1 MVGQPGVG
9 PCPAPSHSRRLSA
22 LLVLAVILVLL
33 LGGNRLAAP
42 GKGLGAGLR
51 TYRKAVRGEDAPP
64 KAKPVQ
70 VISVSESPPKLLP
83 AKGETGKPPQDDRG
97 S

>member
-1 MVGQPGVG
+1 MF
-9 PCPAPSHSRRLSA
+9 PAPSRNRRLSA

-33 LGGNRLAAP
+33 LGGNRLAAL

-51 TYRKAVRGEDAPP
+51 TYRKAVRGEEPP
-64 KAKPVQ
+64 AKPPPA
-70 VISVSESPPKLLP
+70 ISVTESPPKLLP
-83 AKGETGKPPQDDRG
+83 AKGETGKSHLDDRG